1 MHWKNI
7 FQRHLSQGMIG
18 LKGPGPQLAGNL
30 KPDPRLH
37 TDEKSFYYVENDKQE
52 KEQKR
57 EDLIWSKSYNLVN
70 MEKKKDR
77 YKY

>member
-52 KEQKR
+52 KEQ
-57 EDLIWSKSYNLVN
+57 
-70 MEKKKDR
+70 
-77 YKY
+77 